1 VRDSTEFVKAAQLSG
16 RSDKEIFDSIFPKQ
30 VDQGLRKPTTWVWM
44 MSRIRDGNRIK
55 PPRNLIDLIIKARE
69 VQLRAEDRNPREY
82 SSAVPMIEPD
92 AVRRAHRGL
101 SEQRV
106 QDTLLA
112 EAADFAPIIE
122 KFRDGKAEHDVA
134 IDLQALL
141 NLKSKVS
148 YSHQS
153 VSADDHNRANRAA
166 SHLVE
171 AARRIAQPATGRGG

>member
-1 VRDSTEFVKAAQLSG
+1 LLLQTPYAAYDWAST
-16 RSDKEIFDSIFPKQ
+16 R
-30 VDQGLRKPTTWVWM
+30 
-44 MSRIRDGNRIK
+44 
-55 PPRNLIDLIIKARE
+55 
-69 VQLRAEDRNPREY
+69 
-82 SSAVPMIEPD
+82 
-92 AVRRAHRGL
+92 L
-101 SEQRV
+101 SESHNEAIA
-106 QDTLLA
+106 LL
-112 EAADFAPIIE
+112 E
-122 KFRDGKAEHDVA
+122 KAEHDVA